1 MKKCAVSR
9 MIEPDHEPIGAVTM
23 RLRFA
28 ALRSGALRF
37 VRGAPWAYARRRL
50 AAHFQPIPHL
60 QQAPYS
66 GPVEALRLTTTDGVA
81 IGATLLRRRAERLVI
96 LCHGFAAS
104 QRAAAIV
111 WLAELLASR
120 YAVLTFDWR
129 GYGRSG
135 GLASLGG
142 AEARDLAAAIH
153 AARSLGYP
161 RVGVVA
167 ESMGGL
173 ITLAALG
180 AAVGDPD
187 FPLPDAV
194 ATISAP
200 ADYALT
206 GGLRPQLVRYVA
218 PLPWLRP
225 VAPLIGFRLGDLQVP
240 RPLDFVGRISVPLLL
255 IHGDRDSTVPLRN
268 AHMLATAAPSADLR
282 VYPGV
287 DHAVVGMQARAPRRL
302 LEDLFAWF
310 G

>member
-1 MKKCAVSR
+1 MHD
-9 MIEPDHEPIGAVTM
+9 PPP
-23 RLRFA
+23 
-28 ALRSGALRF
+28 
-37 VRGAPWAYARRRL
+37 PWAYARRRL

-60 QQAPYS
+60 QRAPYS
-66 GPVEALRLTTTDGVA
+66 GPVEELALETADGVTIA
-81 IGATLLRRRAERLVI
+81 ATLLRRRSDRLVI

-111 WLAELLASR
+111 WLAELLAAR

-142 AEARDLAAAIH
+142 AEAHDLAATIH

-161 RVGVVA
+161 QVGVVA

-180 AAVGDPD
+180 AAAADPG

-200 ADYALT
+200 ADYNLT
-206 GGLRPQLVRYVA
+206 GGLRPLLVRHIA

-240 RPLDFVGRISVPLLL
+240 RPLDLVRHISVPLLL

-268 AHMLATAAPSADLR
+268 AHLLSAAAPSADLR

-287 DHAVVGMQARAPRRL
+287 DHAVVGLQARAPRRL
-302 LEDLFAWF
+302 LDDLFAWF
-310 G
+310 S